1 MRKPGVKG
9 PPRAGECHHEG
20 RREGIEMA
28 VLLPAAAAL
37 LDYIGQSLR
46 EGLEMTPGL
55 AVQATSIRNDT
66 YTHDF
71 GPL

>member
-1 MRKPGVKG
+1 MRKLGVKG
-9 PPRAGECHHEG
+9 PPRAGECHQEG

-28 VLLPAAAAL
+28 VPPATTVL

-46 EGLEMTPGL
+46 EGLEMTSGL
-55 AVQATSIRNDT
+55 AVQVTSIRNDT
-66 YTHDF
+66 HTHNF